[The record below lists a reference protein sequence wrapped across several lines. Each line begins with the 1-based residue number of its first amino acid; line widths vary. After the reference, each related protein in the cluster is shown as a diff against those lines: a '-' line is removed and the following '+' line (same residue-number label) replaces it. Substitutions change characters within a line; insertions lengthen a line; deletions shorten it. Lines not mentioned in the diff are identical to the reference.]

1 MSRSEYDNPNNMM
14 PGAVRVGGV
23 NTPSRP
29 TSGNNP
35 NLMRTPT
42 SSVGTRGTY
51 NSSPS
56 HTQQFHGQQ
65 QQQPPQTSSL
75 PVANSAIPSRVS
87 NSQPNSARS
96 SPSTANRGRNVP
108 SSGSRQQTSAYPSG
122 GGGYPQQ
129 QQQFYGQQQQPQPPY
144 QQQQQ
149 QQFRGGNLS
158 PNSSQYDMRSF
169 SSVHNSPGFG
179 APGNDMA
186 DIHPADLQMLLGMGF
201 SQSQAVHALRTKNY
215 NVNAAAEY
223 LLES

>member
-29 TSGNNP
+29 ASGNTNP

-42 SSVGTRGTY
+42 SSVGSRGTY

-56 HTQQFHGQQ
+56 HNNGA
-65 QQQPPQTSSL
+65 PSSL
-75 PVANSAIPSRVS
+75 PMASTSANNAIPSRVS

-96 SPSTANRGRNVP
+96 SPSTADRGRNVP
-108 SSGSRQQTSAYPSG
+108 NPSGSSSRPQQQTSPYPG
-122 GGGYPQQ
+122 GGGYPP
-129 QQQFYGQQQQPQPPY
+129 QQQFYGQQHQQPFYGQQQP
-144 QQQQQ
+144 QQQ
-149 QQFRGGNLS
+149 QQFRSGNLS
-158 PNSSQYDMRSF
+158 PNSSQYNMRRVPSM
-169 SSVHNSPGFG
+169 HNSPGFG
-179 APGNDMA
+179 TPGNDMA